1 MPCYYLGFILYSGE
15 SPEVRS
21 VSTEAAWAL
30 GPFSAVFAP
39 DKSPGQQNRK
49 KPQETKNNR
58 CMQQLGQIMNKI
70 RKDQN
75 PTAMIPGY
83 STTKEL
89 GDHLSHPSGP
99 STPTLT
105 LFKGPA
111 EWVGRGGFESE
122 PRKTVTCFHS
132 LSPNKALLKFLF
144 WTLFNFY

>member
-21 VSTEAAWAL
+21 MSTEAAWAL

-49 KPQETKNNR
+49 KPQETKNNW
-58 CMQQLGQIMNKI
+58 CMQQLGQTMNKI

-75 PTAMIPGY
+75 PTAVIPGY

-111 EWVGRGGFESE
+111 EWV
-122 PRKTVTCFHS
+122 
-132 LSPNKALLKFLF
+132 ALRVSQGKLLLVFTPWAPIKPC
-144 WTLFNFY
+144 WNFSSRPFSISID